1 MIDFRKNH
9 RAPKPLTINGES
21 IEQVTSYKYLGVTIT
36 DKLDWRVQTDHLVR
50 KCHQRLYFIRN
61 LRSFKVHK
69 EIMQLF
75 HRSLIESVMSYAII
89 VWFNQLTVKERQKL
103 QRIIR
108 RAEKITGADLSSLEQ
123 VYHFHLSRKATA
135 VMKDTT
141 HPLHS
146 YFVLAKSG
154 RRLLSLQ
161 SRTNRLANSFI
172 PSAVRFLN
180 SL

>member
-1 MIDFRKNH
+1 M
-9 RAPKPLTINGES
+9 
-21 IEQVTSYKYLGVTIT
+21 TSYKYLGVTIT
-36 DKLDWRVQTDHLVR
+36 DKLDGSMQTNHLVR
-50 KCHQRLYFIRN
+50 KCHQRLYFVRN

-75 HRSLIESVMSYAII
+75 HRSLIESVMSYAVI
-89 VWFNQLTVKERQKL
+89 VWFNQLSVKEKQKL
-103 QRIIR
+103 QCIIR
-108 RAEKITGADLSSLEQ
+108 RSEKITGAYLSSLERI
-123 VYHFHLSRKATA
+123 YHFHLGRKATA
-135 VMKDTT
+135 LMKDTT
-141 HPLHS
+141 HPLNS